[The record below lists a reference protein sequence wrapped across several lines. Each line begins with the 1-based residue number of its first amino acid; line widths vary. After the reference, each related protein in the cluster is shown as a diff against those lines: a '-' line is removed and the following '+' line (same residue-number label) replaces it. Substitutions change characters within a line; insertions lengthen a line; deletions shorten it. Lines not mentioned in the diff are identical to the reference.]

1 MFLHKKALNLSS
13 GTSISS
19 YIISSLSKPNIA
31 SFISCFTK
39 YISYIDPALFLVYF
53 RCCTSSCST
62 ISSKQISQ
70 LSFYFQCNRWCSLLY
85 FYDLQVR
92 AGGNFL
98 NVYTGISLMVVIIH
112 SRFSC
117 FMNIGYQFCK
127 VIVVI
132 ISCKNNTYN
141 ITLCSILCNITL

>member
-1 MFLHKKALNLSS
+1 MFLHIKALNLSS

-19 YIISSLSKPNIA
+19 YMISSLSKPNIA
-31 SFISCFTK
+31 SFISCATK
-39 YISYIDPALFLVYF
+39 YISCIDPALFLVYF
-53 RCCTSSCST
+53 RCCTNFCST

-92 AGGNFL
+92 AGDNFL
-98 NVYTGISLMVVIIH
+98 MYRHLMVVIIH

-117 FMNIGYQFCK
+117 FMNISYQFCK

-132 ISCKNNTYN
+132 ISHTNNTY
-141 ITLCSILCNITL
+141 IALCSILCI